1 MTLLFV
7 YILNDKPLNEDS
19 EGELYF
25 IDNHNF
31 LDLKVIDRKQ
41 LQKEYH
47 IKKMK
52 WGISIKTR

>member
-1 MTLLFV
+1 V

-31 LDLKVIDRKQ
+31 LELKVIDRKQ